1 MLTPDDIKNLF
12 VPISGGA
19 VSIEELVSRL
29 TNLATAVAG
38 VLAFF
43 YLLYAGILYITS
55 GNNPDQAKKA
65 QQAIINVIIGIV
77 IITLSYVI
85 VRIISNFALRLLS

>member
-1 MLTPDDIKNLF
+1 VITPDDIKNLF
-12 VPISGGA
+12 VPISGQA
-19 VSIEELVSRL
+19 ASIESLVARL

-55 GNNPDQAKKA
+55 GNSPDQAKKA

-77 IITLSYVI
+77 VIALSYVI
-85 VRIISNFALRLLS
+85 VRVVSNFALRLIS